1 MFLGAFVSGLTT
13 TPEMERANIRA
24 LVFILTLAALL
35 LRAILAVVTLR
46 VTFLDKRKT
55 YRHNHPTPGGSKFC
69 FMVPQHATC
78 KTNRT
83 RDRLSMDIIQ
93 LKSRSALRS
102 LWDSIRRCRAQHCNK
117 LRPKTDCH
125 LEPNFENTRAHTAQ
139 GAPWGYEQTRAV

>member
-1 MFLGAFVSGLTT
+1 MYEKSIISFSCILSWLICPSIIPLVNPLAQLTI
-13 TPEMERANIRA
+13 NN
-24 LVFILTLAALL
+24 
-35 LRAILAVVTLR
+35 AVIKPR
-46 VTFLDKRKT
+46 VYDKRKT

-93 LKSRSALRS
+93 LKSSSALRN
-102 LWDSIRRCRAQHCNK
+102 LWDSIRRCRAQYCNK

-139 GAPWGYEQTRAV
+139 GVPWGYEQTRAV